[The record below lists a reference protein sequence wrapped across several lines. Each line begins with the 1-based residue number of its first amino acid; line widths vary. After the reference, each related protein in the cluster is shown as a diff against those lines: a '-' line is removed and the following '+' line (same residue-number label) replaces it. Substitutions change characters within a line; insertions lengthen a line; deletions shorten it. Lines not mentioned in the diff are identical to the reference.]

1 MMLRDGSVA
10 LKLQKDPQWMQIKM
24 LANLDTPYHFHKQQ
38 HYYNLTKK
46 GGIGRH
52 KQGWD
57 A

>member
-10 LKLQKDPQWMQIKM
+10 LKLQKEPQWMQIKM